1 MHRSA
6 LAAGDKDRLPIVH
19 PSSGTARIYPKGASV
34 IDMMRYTFGEQSVRR
49 AIQHYLR
56 KHPYTTVETNDLYL
70 AFQDT
75 LGLSPKWFFDQWLYR
90 GGEPQ
95 YRVST
100 RLGAMQ
106 TEKGVGTTTLVDI
119 EQIHQIDDLTG
130 VFSMPIVLEVHYT
143 DRTKDSV
150 RLVVNQQRILVE
162 IPNAGNKTPAF
173 VLFDPGSNILKRVTF
188 DRSWDAR
195 MAQFLHAPLMI
206 DRYDALE
213 TFRGD
218 TLRSAERRAM
228 LAGVMSREPFH
239 ALRTEATQQAI
250 ELAQKGIP
258 EAWELV
264 KRGLTDRAVEVR
276 SATLGALPSVP
287 QQLRETV
294 AGMLRD
300 TSFAIIQTALTKLAA
315 SFPSDKRILA
325 AVKGVRGPHE
335 RVRIARLE
343 IEATWSGDDDAVKEL
358 SDLCAP
364 GWEFITRQNAM
375 QALRRIG
382 TITPL
387 AAENMLLAVLSTNT
401 RLAGVAQSVLSGL
414 CEQPRL
420 KAIVATVAK
429 SMQLVDWQ
437 RDTLSA
443 YLR

>member
-6 LAAGDKDRLPIVH
+6 HAAAEKDRLPIVH
-19 PSSGTARIYPKGASV
+19 PSSGSARIYPKGASV

-49 AIQHYLR
+49 VIQHYLR

-75 LGLSPKWFFDQWLYR
+75 LGLSPKWFFDQWLYQ
-90 GGEPQ
+90 GGEPH
-95 YRVST
+95 YRIST

-119 EQIHQIDDLTG
+119 EQIHQIDELTS
-130 VFSMPIVLEVHYT
+130 VFSMPVVLEVHYT

-150 RLVVNQQRILVE
+150 RVMVNQQRMLVE
-162 IPNAGNKTPAF
+162 VPNPNNKVPAF
-173 VLFDPGSNILKRVTF
+173 VLFDPGSYILKRVTF

-195 MAQFLHAPLMI
+195 MAQLQNAPLMI

-218 TLRSAERRAM
+218 TSRSAERRAM
-228 LAGVMSREPFH
+228 LSGVLSRETFH
-239 ALRTEATQQAI
+239 ALRSEAAQQAI

-264 KRGLTDRAVEVR
+264 KRGLTDKALEVR
-276 SATLGALPSVP
+276 SATLGALPTIP

-294 AGMLRD
+294 VGMLRD
-300 TSFAIIQTALTKLAA
+300 TSYAVIQSALTKLAT
-315 SFPSDKRILA
+315 SFPSDKSILA

-335 RVRIARLE
+335 RVRITRLE
-343 IEATWSGDDDAVKEL
+343 IEATWNDDAGAIKEL
-358 SDLCAP
+358 ADLCGP

-375 QALRRIG
+375 QALRRVG
-382 TITPL
+382 TVTPL

-401 RLAGVAQSVLSGL
+401 RLAGVAQSVLNGL

-420 KAIVATVAK
+420 KSIVSTVAK
-429 SMQLVDWQ
+429 SMQLSEIQ
-437 RDTLSA
+437 RDTLA
-443 YLR
+443 QYLR